1 MLRRIQTGQFGWN
14 GLRSAA
20 VSVAMRTFGICSAFA
35 LALVACEK
43 PAPAA
48 SDRAAPGA
56 QAEAPPPP
64 VVPAPAPPA
73 RYVGRWAASADLC
86 QTGAWNFAERRLETA
101 GEVACEFQQVTPN
114 EGGYDIHAV
123 CTAEGPPK
131 PYDLKLRFA
140 QSAKA
145 LLLEGGPFN
154 DIGLIWC
161 GEGPGPF

>member
-1 MLRRIQTGQFGWN
+1 
-14 GLRSAA
+14 
-20 VSVAMRTFGICSAFA
+20 MRKVCIALACA
-35 LALVACEK
+35 LALSACQK
-43 PAPAA
+43 PGPAT
-48 SDRAAPGA
+48 SDRAAPDA
-56 QAEAPPPP
+56 QAEAPPP
-64 VVPAPAPPA
+64 VVPTPVAPPPSPPP

-86 QTGAWNFAERRLETA
+86 RTGAWNFAERRLETA
-101 GEVACEFQQVTPN
+101 GEVACDFQRVTPN

-131 PYDLKLRFA
+131 AYDLKLRFA

>member
-1 MLRRIQTGQFGWN
+1 MLRRIQTGQLGWN
-14 GLRSAA
+14 GRRCAA
-20 VSVAMRTFGICSAFA
+20 VSAAMRTFGICTAFA
-35 LALVACEK
+35 LALVACQE

-48 SDRAAPGA
+48 SEQATPDG
-56 QAEAPPPP
+56 QAEAPPPVTP
-64 VVPAPAPPA
+64 TPATPP

-86 QTGAWNFAERRLETA
+86 RTGAWNFAERRLETA

-123 CTAEGPPK
+123 CTAESPPK

-145 LLLEGGPFN
+145 MLVEGGPFN
-154 DIGLIWC
+154 DMGLIWC

>member
-1 MLRRIQTGQFGWN
+1 MLRRIQTGLLPWN
-14 GLRSAA
+14 GRRCAA
-20 VSVAMRTFGICSAFA
+20 VSVTLRTFGFCTAFA
-35 LALVACEK
+35 LALVACQK

-48 SDRAAPGA
+48 SDQAA
-56 QAEAPPPP
+56 AEAPPP
-64 VVPAPAPPA
+64 VAPAPAPEAPP

-131 PYDLKLRFA
+131 PYELKLRFA

-145 LLLEGGPFN
+145 LLVEGGPFN
-154 DIGLIWC
+154 DMGLIWC
-161 GEGPGPF
+161 GAGPGPF